1 MARRRVKVQEL
12 EPLASDD
19 SRRRWRARIAALL
32 LRSLDY
38 LRGAHLR
45 SRAAAV
51 GRARLPG
58 RRSSATRPP
67 AALCDW
73 PSPTV

>member
-19 SRRRWRARIAALL
+19 GRRRWRARIAGWL

-38 LRGAHLR
+38 LRGGQLG
-45 SRAAAV
+45 SRAAA
-51 GRARLPG
+51 GRARLSG
-58 RRSSATRPP
+58 RRSSAARHS